1 MTTFKT
7 PTKAPAFDR
16 RDFRQTYT
24 ELHPETQLTLEML
37 TAEATPSFPVLG
49 DIVVSSLVEAVTIE
63 RIQAM
68 GADPLR
74 LSVPFQSMAERTARA
89 MGLENVP
96 LPQGVWARLMLWHRV
111 LVAGNKLAEG

>member
-7 PTKAPAFDR
+7 PTKPPAFDR

-37 TAEATPSFPVLG
+37 TAETTPAFPMLD
-49 DIVVSSLVEAVTIE
+49 DIVVSSLVEAATIE
-63 RIQAM
+63 RIKAM

-74 LSVPFQSMAERTARA
+74 LSVPFQSMVERTARA

>member
-1 MTTFKT
+1 MTTVKH
-7 PTKAPAFDR
+7 PSKAPAFDR
-16 RDFRQTYT
+16 REFRQTYT
-24 ELHPETQLTLEML
+24 ELNPETQLTLGML
-37 TAEATPSFPVLG
+37 RAEATPAFPVLG
-49 DIVVSSLVEAVTIE
+49 DMVVAALIECVTIN
-63 RIQAM
+63 RIKAM

-74 LSVPFQSMAERTARA
+74 LSVPFQSMVERTARA

>member
-1 MTTFKT
+1 M
-7 PTKAPAFDR
+7 
-16 RDFRQTYT
+16 
-24 ELHPETQLTLEML
+24 
-37 TAEATPSFPVLG
+37 LG
-49 DIVVSSLVEAVTIE
+49 DIVVSSLVEAATIE
-63 RIQAM
+63 RIKAM

-74 LSVPFQSMAERTARA
+74 LSVPFQSMVERTARA